1 MPTYRVT
8 VRYGVGRY
16 HYHVEDVEAP
26 ELARALALAA
36 EHLSPEVAAS
46 GEVAEVRR
54 LTEPEARE
62 MGPG

>member
-26 ELARALALAA
+26 ELASALARAA
-36 EHLSPEVAAS
+36 ERMPPDVTVSAEL
-46 GEVAEVRR
+46 AEVRR
-54 LTEPEARE
+54 LVEPDARE
-62 MGPG
+62 MAPG